1 MTNQDLLT
9 LAAKAAEYQVS
20 TNGTDFWL
28 MKDGVEI
35 QHWNPLHQDDHAL
48 RLAVDLNIKFR
59 FHSVLNQALAWRNFQ
74 EFRVNAEDHNN
85 DFHAATRL
93 AIVKAAALVGG
104 VDDLEHRND
113 LTEALQAEVER
124 LKMPEGYVAL
134 PSDPDK
140 VAQTGL
146 YWLREHHDPDCAME
160 WGDFCAMWADIV
172 ERHAKGQA
180 ND

>member
-1 MTNQDLLT
+1 MNQRYINDQMML
-9 LAAKAAEYQVS
+9 
-20 TNGTDFWL
+20 
-28 MKDGVEI
+28 
-35 QHWNPLHQDDHAL
+35 
-48 RLAVDLNIKFR
+48 
-59 FHSVLNQALAWRNFQ
+59 LNQAN
-74 EFRVNAEDHNN
+74 
-85 DFHAATRL
+85 T
-93 AIVKAAALVGG
+93 IK
-104 VDDLEHRND
+104 
-113 LTEALQAEVER
+113 TLQAEVER

-172 ERHAKGQA
+172 ERHAKEQA